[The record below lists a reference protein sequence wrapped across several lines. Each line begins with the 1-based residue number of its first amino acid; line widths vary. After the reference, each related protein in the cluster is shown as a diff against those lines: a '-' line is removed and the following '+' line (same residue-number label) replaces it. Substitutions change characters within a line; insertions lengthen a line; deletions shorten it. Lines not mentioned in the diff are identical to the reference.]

1 MSKTRLTAAFDAA
14 VQYALHVHG
23 GQERKGSGVPYA
35 THLLG
40 TAAIVLHFGGTEE
53 QAIAA
58 LLHDSA
64 EDQGGKAR
72 LEDVRAR
79 FGLRVAHIVDGCTD
93 TYADPKPDWEP
104 RKRAYIERI
113 ATEDPD
119 VRFVSAADKL
129 DNARAIVADLRKDG
143 MKVFERFKGG
153 QRSVWYYGEL
163 VQAFRKAG
171 TSALVEELAVVV
183 RQMEE
188 LAGVRTQ
195 GRA

>member
-1 MSKTRLTAAFDAA
+1 MTKTRLTAAFDAA

-23 GQERKGSGVPYA
+23 GQERKGSGIPYA

-79 FGLRVAHIVDGCTD
+79 FGERVAHIVDGCTD

-104 RKRAYIERI
+104 RKRAYIARI
-113 ATEDPD
+113 ATEDPE

-129 DNARAIVADLRKDG
+129 DNARAIVADLREDG

-153 QRSVWYYGEL
+153 ERSVWYYGEL

-171 TSALVEELAVVV
+171 TNALVEELAVVV
-183 RQMEE
+183 REMEE
-188 LAGVRTQ
+188 LAGVR
-195 GRA
+195 R